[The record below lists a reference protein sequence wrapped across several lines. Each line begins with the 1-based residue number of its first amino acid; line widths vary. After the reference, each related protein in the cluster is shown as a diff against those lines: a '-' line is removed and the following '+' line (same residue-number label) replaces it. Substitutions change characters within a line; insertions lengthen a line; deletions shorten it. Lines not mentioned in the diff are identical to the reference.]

1 MSYKVILAAPA
12 AIRPFAPTPAP
23 LEAHQDRFSEE
34 IQRILSPQLDGPAS
48 YREDALPAEFREL
61 DFERRSISPLRQLE
75 EQNSFDLSEEILA
88 RTPSPELVDKVKK
101 LSDTIFYS
109 PPLEEESSDV
119 IFVAFWE
126 RRGTFHY
133 EEVYESCQSNCID
146 PFELAVEFS
155 GFQQRVKLE
164 KEPAVGGNRA
174 DECIVITPFEHKPAT
189 RFLEKNLNDLREAL
203 KYLRQNQINM
213 DYQFFQ
219 TFNTV
224 ANSIN
229 RLAQTSL
236 EASRRDVRLQER
248 KTLQMVIRQLSRS
261 LNSKDQGLLAQHDII
276 QRRHEGFQIFTKAV
290 KELESGVD
298 KPVLCPSLFRPETFQ
313 YTCAP
318 AGHADLPAKNL
329 AEFYDAYENLLV
341 AHRAYFTQAICAHR
355 QLINASKDLIIE
367 IDAGLQLG

>member
-1 MSYKVILAAPA
+1 MSHKVILAAPA
-12 AIRPFAPTPAP
+12 AIRPFPPTPAP

-48 YREDALPAEFREL
+48 HREDGLPAEFREL
-61 DFERRSISPLRQLE
+61 DFERCSISPLRQLE
-75 EQNSFDLSEEILA
+75 EQNTFDLSEEILA

-101 LSDTIFYS
+101 LSNTIFYS
-109 PPLEEESSDV
+109 PPLEKESSDV

-133 EEVYESCQSNCID
+133 QEVYESCQSSCID

-164 KEPAVGGNRA
+164 KEPVVGGNEA
-174 DECIVITPFEHKPAT
+174 EECIVITPFEHDPAIK
-189 RFLEKNLNDLREAL
+189 FLEKNLNDLREAL

-236 EASRRDVRLQER
+236 EASGRDVRLQER
-248 KTLQMVIRQLSRS
+248 KNLQMVVRQLSRS
-261 LNSKDQGLLAQHDII
+261 LNSTDQGLLAQHEII

-290 KELESGVD
+290 MELESGVD
-298 KPVLCPSLFRPETFQ
+298 KPVLCPSLFRPETLQ
-313 YTCAP
+313 YTRAS
-318 AGHADLPAKNL
+318 GKHADLPAKNL

-355 QLINASKDLIIE
+355 QLIIASKDLIKE